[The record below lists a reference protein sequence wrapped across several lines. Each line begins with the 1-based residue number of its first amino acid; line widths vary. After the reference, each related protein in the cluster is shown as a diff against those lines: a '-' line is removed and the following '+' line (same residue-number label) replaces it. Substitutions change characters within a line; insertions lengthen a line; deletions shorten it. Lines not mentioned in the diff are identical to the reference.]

1 MTRARPE
8 PRRILAIQLKRL
20 GDVVLATPA
29 FRALKAAWPAARL
42 TVLTEA
48 PFDEA
53 LAGLPEPDEILRHPR
68 GLLASLDFGR
78 RLAGA
83 GYDAVFDFYG
93 SATSARLALSTGAPL
108 RVGWAHRGRR
118 LAYTRAVPLPPPSP
132 ARFTADQKLD
142 LLRALGEAPVDAA
155 PRLAAPANPDPD
167 IERALAEAGLAVGA
181 FLLLAPA
188 SRRVY
193 KRWDAARWAGAVEG
207 FHAATGAR
215 ALLAGGPGEE
225 PQLAAVRAATRPE
238 ALAAVL
244 TVPRVSAWLTLLT
257 RATALLAPDGG
268 VRHVAQGLGRP
279 TLGLFGPQDPAHW
292 LCPAPPGRH
301 VALRG
306 RRADCAVACSR
317 GEVPCPCLAGRTATD
332 VLELLL
338 PLWRD
343 AVSAPL
349 R

>member
-1 MTRARPE
+1 MTRPRPE

-29 FRALKAAWPAARL
+29 FRALKAAWPAAHL
-42 TVLTEA
+42 AVLTEA

-53 LAGLPEPDEILRHPR
+53 LAALPEPDEILRHPR

-118 LAYTRAVPLPPPSP
+118 LAYTRVVPLPPPTP

-142 LLRALGEAPVDAA
+142 LLRALGEAPVDVV
-155 PRLAAPANPDPD
+155 PRLAAPAASAPD
-167 IERALAEAGLAVGA
+167 IARALEEAGLSTDP
-181 FLLLAPA
+181 FLLVAPA

-193 KRWDAARWAGAVEG
+193 KRWEAARWAGVLEG

-215 ALLAGGPGEE
+215 VLLAGGPGEE
-225 PQLAAVRAATRPE
+225 PQVDAVRAATPPAIRA
-238 ALAAVL
+238 ALL

-257 RATALLAPDGG
+257 HATVILAPDGG
-268 VRHVAQGLGRP
+268 VRQVAQGLGRP

-292 LCPAPPGRH
+292 LSPLPPGRH

-306 RRADCAVACSR
+306 RRADCALACSR
-317 GEVPCPCLAGRTATD
+317 GDVPCPCLAGRTAAD
-332 VLELLL
+332 VLERLL